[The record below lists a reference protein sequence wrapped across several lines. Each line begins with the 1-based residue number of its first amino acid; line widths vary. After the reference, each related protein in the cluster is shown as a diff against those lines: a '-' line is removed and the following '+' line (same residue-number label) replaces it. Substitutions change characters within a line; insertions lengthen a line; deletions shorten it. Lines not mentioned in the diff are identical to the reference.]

1 MKDLKPFQKIVLVHA
16 AIAFLVA
23 LYYTVAEGGDGFA
36 DFAFGF
42 GIVCL
47 LSGIADVAISLILFI
62 ASSRIWGKGFLL
74 SAGILLLL
82 SGISCGLAAG
92 FY

>member
-16 AIAFLVA
+16 IIAALVA

-36 DFAFGF
+36 DFALGF

-47 LSGIADVAISLILFI
+47 LSGIADAAISLILFI
-62 ASSRIWGKGFLL
+62 ASSRIWGRGFLL

-82 SGISCGLAAG
+82 SGVSCGLAAG

>member
-16 AIAFLVA
+16 IIAAAVA
-23 LYYTVAEGGDGFA
+23 LYYTIAEGSSGFG
-36 DFAFGF
+36 DFALGF

-47 LSGIADVAISLILFI
+47 LSGLADLVISLILLI
-62 ASSRIWGKGFLL
+62 ASSRVWSKGFLL

-82 SGISCGLAAG
+82 SGVSCGIGAG
-92 FY
+92 LY

>member
-1 MKDLKPFQKIVLVHA
+1 MKDLKPFQKIVVVHA
-16 AIAFLVA
+16 IIAALIA
-23 LYYTVAEGGDGFA
+23 LYYTIAEGGDGFA
-36 DFAFGF
+36 DFALGF

-47 LSGIADVAISLILFI
+47 LSGIADVAISVILFM
-62 ASSRIWGKGFLL
+62 ASSRIWGRGFLL

-82 SGISCGLAAG
+82 SGVSCGLAAG

>member
-1 MKDLKPFQKIVLVHA
+1 MKDLKPFQKIVLVHV
-16 AIAFLVA
+16 AIAALVA
-23 LYYTVAEGGDGFA
+23 VYYTVVEGSEGFA
-36 DFAFGF
+36 DFALGF

-92 FY
+92 F